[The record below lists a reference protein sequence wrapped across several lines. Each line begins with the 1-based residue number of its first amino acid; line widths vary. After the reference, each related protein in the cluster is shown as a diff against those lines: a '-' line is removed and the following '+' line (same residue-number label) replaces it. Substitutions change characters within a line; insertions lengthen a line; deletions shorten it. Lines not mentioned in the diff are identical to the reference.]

1 MSYKGIRYEGSI
13 VGKLEVIQK
22 RRISNDADRVKSFF
36 KFFLLLLTGFAH
48 TSSSTHELHLFLL
61 LPFICVTLTC
71 PSPFT
76 FINSVFPTKHLF
88 DHHRP

>member
-1 MSYKGIRYEGSI
+1 MF
-13 VGKLEVIQK
+13 LEYRISLAAFHMLDK

-76 FINSVFPTKHLF
+76 FINSVLPTKHLF
-88 DHHRP
+88 GHHRP